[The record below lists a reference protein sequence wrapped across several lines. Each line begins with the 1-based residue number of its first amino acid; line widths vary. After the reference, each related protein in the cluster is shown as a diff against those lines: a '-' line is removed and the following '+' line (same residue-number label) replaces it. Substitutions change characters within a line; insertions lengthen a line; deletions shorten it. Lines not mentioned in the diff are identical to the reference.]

1 MSWNKNAFSYLTW
14 LLYSFM
20 AGVILIAVGAELCAE
35 AGLAAY
41 WGIALAV
48 LYGIIVCAAV
58 FKLRGLAL
66 KPFSA
71 EKRGIAVLFDASFL
85 PFSTSSFRLQKIV
98 PTAKT
103 RRSAP
108 VISR

>member
-48 LYGIIVCAAV
+48 L
-58 FKLRGLAL
+58 
-66 KPFSA
+66 
-71 EKRGIAVLFDASFL
+71 
-85 PFSTSSFRLQKIV
+85 
-98 PTAKT
+98 
-103 RRSAP
+103 
-108 VISR
+108 

>member
-71 EKRGIAVLFDASFL
+71 EKRGIAVLFEAILVTALLSAGLFFRVQGCFL
-85 PFSTSSFRLQKIV
+85 YLPQILV
-98 PTAKT
+98 
-103 RRSAP
+103 
-108 VISR
+108 